1 MKTPTNRRNFLKKSA
16 LALAGAGLLGKDVLG
31 SEHKSSPE
39 SKASI
44 REYRRLGR
52 TGFLVSDIGCGTPLI
67 HDERFLRNILERGV
81 NYIDTAYQYG
91 NGNGERM
98 VGRAIKGMNRA
109 SLFITTKVFIDEQM
123 SREDIYSEAK
133 KCNER
138 LDSGYIDCFQ
148 MHAASSVKEVRNPEF
163 REAIKKLKREGII
176 RFCGLSCH
184 GQSWH
189 MISES
194 MDIIVNAAIDEGYY
208 DLFLIVYN
216 YLQRDRA
223 ETIMKRCR
231 ENDIALTL
239 MKTDPFGGM
248 YLYFKKLIE
257 KTLNDGKELSH
268 GLQAI
273 QDKYRIKHQKAR
285 QFFEKFGIE
294 DQNEYRDAAI
304 KFVLNNPDVHSVMIT
319 FQNYEDIDN
328 YLNLSGQRFT
338 YKEKAKLREAEKTV
352 GPFYCRHACGIC
364 EAECPHHVPINTI
377 MRYNH
382 YFTAQRREKEAM
394 VQYHTLNTAKA
405 DLCADCPAPCE
416 AACPFGVKIHDLLQV
431 AHENLSLA

>member
-1 MKTPTNRRNFLKKSA
+1 M
-16 LALAGAGLLGKDVLG
+16 
-31 SEHKSSPE
+31 
-39 SKASI
+39 I
-44 REYRRLGR
+44 
-52 TGFLVSDIGCGTPLI
+52 
-67 HDERFLRNILERGV
+67 
-81 NYIDTAYQYG
+81 
-91 NGNGERM
+91 
-98 VGRAIKGMNRA
+98 GRAIKGMKRE
-109 SLFITTKVFIDEQM
+109 SLFITTKIFIDEKM

-148 MHAASSVKEVRNPEF
+148 MHAASSVKEIQNPEF
-163 REAIKKLKREGII
+163 RKAIKKLKRDGII

-194 MDIIVNAAIDEGYY
+194 MGTIVNAAIDEGFY

-216 YLQRDRA
+216 YLQREEA
-223 ETIMKRCR
+223 EKIIKRSK
-231 ENDIALTL
+231 EHDIALTL
-239 MKTDPFGGM
+239 MKTDPFGGI

-257 KTLNDGKELSH
+257 KHLKDGKELPR
-268 GLQAI
+268 GLKAI
-273 QDKYRIKHQKAR
+273 QNKYQIKHQEAI
-285 QFFEKFGIE
+285 QFLEKYGIKGDSE
-294 DQNEYRDAAI
+294 FRDAAI
-304 KFVLNNPDVHSVMIT
+304 RFVLNNPGVHSVMIT

-328 YLNLSGQRFT
+328 YLNLSGKRFT
-338 YKEKAKLREAEKTV
+338 YKEQAKLGEAEKLM

-364 EAECPHHVPINTI
+364 EPACPHHVPVNTI

-394 VQYHTLNTAKA
+394 VQYNTLNTAKA
-405 DLCADCPAPCE
+405 DLCAECPAPCE
-416 AACPFGVKIHDLLQV
+416 AACLFGVKIHDLLQV